1 MATEKDFVKRIVK
14 EMVDYFLYHELYDVT
29 AHVVYVPH
37 EKATITCTAP
47 YTKLPEDLDLLE
59 AGLSVEKHLELD
71 SMYSSL
77 MGSHNRD
84 KNYCILGQCI
94 DDYDIEVTDETLKI
108 IVERLF

>member
-14 EMVDYFLYHELYDVT
+14 EMVDYYLYHELYDVT

-59 AGLSVEKHLELD
+59 AGLSVE

-94 DDYDIEVTDETLKI
+94 DDYDIEVTGETLKI

>member
-14 EMVDYFLYHELYDVT
+14 EMVDYYLYHELYDVT

-37 EKATITCTAP
+37 EKAMITCTAP

-84 KNYCILGQCI
+84 KNYYILGQCI
-94 DDYDIEVTDETLKI
+94 DDYDIEVTDATLNI
-108 IVERLF
+108 MVERLF

>member
-14 EMVDYFLYHELYDVT
+14 EMVDYYLYHELYDVT

-77 MGSHNRD
+77 MDR
-84 KNYCILGQCI
+84 
-94 DDYDIEVTDETLKI
+94 I
-108 IVERLF
+108 IVIKTIASLVNVLMITILK

>member
-1 MATEKDFVKRIVK
+1 M
-14 EMVDYFLYHELYDVT
+14 
-29 AHVVYVPH
+29 YVPH

-47 YTKLPEDLDLLE
+47 YTKLPEDLDLL
-59 AGLSVEKHLELD
+59 ASGLSVEKHLELD

>member
-14 EMVDYFLYHELYDVT
+14 EMVDYYLYHELYDVT

-37 EKATITCTAP
+37 EKSNHYVHSAVYKITRRLRFIRSRIICR
-47 YTKLPEDLDLLE
+47 
-59 AGLSVEKHLELD
+59 KHLELD

-84 KNYCILGQCI
+84 KTIASLVNVLMIMM
-94 DDYDIEVTDETLKI
+94 LKSQI
-108 IVERLF
+108 QH